1 VAEWLETFH
10 ARVFQYRSPG
20 ELFGRLPRD
29 DRASALDSRRA
40 ALLAGLAGQGQGRD
54 DLVAAATHKIDELT
68 DLARA
73 ALEAGTYDADLP
85 TWSGRHTSELRTAL
99 RTYRVIEHLA
109 EGEHADVYR
118 AEYERDGGVVE
129 QVAIKIPRSP
139 ALDDAS
145 LNESRVLGLVAH
157 KSLPIIVDTFRA
169 TSGAISTITRLI
181 DGVDLHE
188 VRERYPTGV
197 PQVHLWWILDR
208 LLSVLGFLHSRR
220 VIHGAI
226 EPGNVMLR
234 PRDHNAFLLDFLF
247 AVVDPLRSG
256 QGYKTVVPGFS
267 APEVAERRS
276 PAPPA
281 DLFALGATI
290 TWLAGGEVD
299 EPLRGFLQRLVEP
312 DPLHRPRDAW
322 DLCRELRLLR
332 DRTLGT
338 ERSFVELVM

>member
-29 DRASALDSRRA
+29 ERLEALESRRA
-40 ALLAGLAGQGQGRD
+40 ALLAGLTQGT
-54 DLVAAATHKIDELT
+54 DLAAAAARRVDELAA
-68 DLARA
+68 LARA
-73 ALEAGTYDADLP
+73 AVEAGSYDADLP

-118 AEYERDGGVVE
+118 GEYEREGGVVE
-129 QVAIKIPRSP
+129 QVAIKLPRDP

-145 LNESRVLGLVAH
+145 LNESRVLGLLAH
-157 KSLPIIVDTFRA
+157 KSLPILVDTFRA
-169 TSGAISTITRLI
+169 ANGAISTITRLI
-181 DGVDLHE
+181 DGFDLYD
-188 VRERYPTGV
+188 VRERYPAGL
-197 PQVHLWWILDR
+197 PQVHLWWVLDR
-208 LLSVLGFLHSRR
+208 LLSVLGFMHSRR
-220 VIHGAI
+220 VLHGAI

-234 PRDHNAFLLDFLF
+234 PRDHNAFLVDLLF

-256 QGYKTVVPGFS
+256 QGFKVVVPGFS

-281 DLFALGATI
+281 DLFALGKTI
-290 TWLAGGEVD
+290 SWLAGGEVD
-299 EPLRGFLQRLVEP
+299 APLRGWLQRLVDP

-322 DLCRELRLLR
+322 ELCRELRLLR
-332 DRTLGT
+332 ERTLGA
-338 ERSFVELVM
+338 ERGFVELVL